1 MPVEVCEVFGK
12 LLDRFWEML
21 LLMDGMKMRVVLSL
35 VLLGFVLS
43 GCVRNNDYTPSP
55 EASGE
60 KIFKEAC
67 VQCHTPVNGSVMI
80 LKPEMANADAIMERV
95 KNGKGI
101 GMPAFSNLTGEPARN
116 LAEYVLR
123 NSVTR

>member
-1 MPVEVCEVFGK
+1 
-12 LLDRFWEML
+12 LDKFWEKL

-43 GCVRNNDYTPSP
+43 GCIRNNDYTPSP

-67 VQCHTPVNGSVMI
+67 VQCHTPVSGSVMI

-101 GMPAFSNLTGEPARN
+101 GMPAFPNLTGEPAQN